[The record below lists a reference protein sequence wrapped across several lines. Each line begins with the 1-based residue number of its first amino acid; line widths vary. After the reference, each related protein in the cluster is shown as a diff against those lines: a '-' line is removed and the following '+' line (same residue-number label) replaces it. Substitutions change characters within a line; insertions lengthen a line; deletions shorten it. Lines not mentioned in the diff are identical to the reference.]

1 MRVFI
6 IHLSPKTCQN
16 FSLKETH
23 ITLLLESLKLQG
35 ISYEIFDAIYS
46 KISPTQ
52 LHPLILEHLHPSF
65 IVEDLWA
72 FCKNEK
78 HPPCTLKNFFY
89 ALKHCGKRMGF
100 GELGCYASHYSLWQ
114 KCIELNEA
122 ICILEDDIIVKE
134 RFKESLEFC
143 YQHINELGY
152 IRLMH
157 LEENVA
163 KQKTLIKGVSQILNF
178 KDGIGTQGYVLAPKA
193 AQKLLKYSAK
203 EWVMPIDCVM
213 DRHYWHGVKNYVLE
227 EFAIACDG
235 MNTQNSNTEKQ
246 RPKKLPLSI
255 RIGRSLHKSTIKI
268 LDKVFRYS
276 SKINHL
282 ERLSIRLCKHYN

>member
-6 IHLSPKTCQN
+6 IHLSPKTCHN

-23 ITLLLESLKLQG
+23 ITPLLESLKLQG

-52 LHPLILEHLHPSF
+52 LHPLVLEHLHPSF
-65 IVEDLWA
+65 MVEDLLA
-72 FCKNEK
+72 FYKK
-78 HPPCTLKNFFY
+78 HPPCALKNFFY

-122 ICILEDDIIVKE
+122 ICILEDDIIIKE

-143 YQHINELGY
+143 HKHINELGY

-163 KQKTLIKGVSQILNF
+163 KQKTPVKGVSQILNF

-235 MNTQNSNTEKQ
+235 MNAQNSNTEKQ

-255 RIGRSLHKSTIKI
+255 RIGRFLHKSTIKI

-276 SKINHL
+276 PKL
-282 ERLSIRLCKHYN
+282 IRICKH

>member
-23 ITLLLESLKLQG
+23 ITPLLESLKLQG

-65 IVEDLWA
+65 MVEDLLA
-72 FCKNEK
+72 FCENKK
-78 HPPCTLKNFFY
+78 HPPCALKNFFY

-100 GELGCYASHYSLWQ
+100 GELGCYASHYLLWQ
-114 KCIELNEA
+114 KC
-122 ICILEDDIIVKE
+122 DDIIVKE

-163 KQKTLIKGVSQILNF
+163 KQKTPVKGVSQILNF

-203 EWVMPIDCVM
+203 KWVMPIDCVM

-227 EFAIACDG
+227 EFAIACDE

-255 RIGRSLHKSTIKI
+255 RIGRFLHKNAVKI

-276 SKINHL
+276 PQN
-282 ERLSIRLCKHYN
+282 

>member
-1 MRVFI
+1 M
-6 IHLSPKTCQN
+6 
-16 FSLKETH
+16 
-23 ITLLLESLKLQG
+23 
-35 ISYEIFDAIYS
+35 
-46 KISPTQ
+46 
-52 LHPLILEHLHPSF
+52 ILEHLHPSF
-65 IVEDLWA
+65 MVEDLLA
-72 FCKNEK
+72 FCKNKK
-78 HPPCTLKNFFY
+78 HPPCAFKNFFY

-122 ICILEDDIIVKE
+122 ICILEDDIVLKE

-143 YQHINELGY
+143 DKHINELGY

-163 KQKTLIKGVSQILNF
+163 KQKTPIKGVSQILNF

-227 EFAIACDG
+227 EFVIACDE
-235 MNTQNSNTEKQ
+235 MNAQNSNTEKQ

-255 RIGRSLHKSTIKI
+255 RIGRFLHKSAVKI

-276 SKINHL
+276 PKINQNWQTL
-282 ERLSIRLCKHYN
+282 E

>member
-23 ITLLLESLKLQG
+23 ITPLLESLKLQG
-35 ISYEIFDAIYS
+35 VSYEIFDAIYS

-65 IVEDLWA
+65 MIEDLWA

-78 HPPCTLKNFFY
+78 RPPCALKNFFY

-163 KQKTLIKGVSQILNF
+163 KQKTFIKGVSQILNF
-178 KDGIGTQGYVLAPKA
+178 KDGIGTQGYILAPKA

-255 RIGRSLHKSTIKI
+255 RIGRFLHKSAIKQWNI
-268 LDKVFRYS
+268 LKSFFS
-276 SKINHL
+276 P
-282 ERLSIRLCKHYN
+282 SIIK

>member
-1 MRVFI
+1 MCVFI
-6 IHLSPKTCQN
+6 I
-16 FSLKETH
+16 SLNQKVCDKFGLVFRDTT
-23 ITLLLESLKLQG
+23 TLLNSINATHHQAQ
-35 ISYEIFDAIYS
+35 IFDAIYS
-46 KISPTQ
+46 KTFEGG
-52 LHPLILEHLHPSF
+52 LHPLVKKHLHPYF
-65 IVEDLWA
+65 IAQNIKDMGITTNLISGVSK
-72 FCKNEK
+72 FY
-78 HPPCTLKNFFY
+78 Y
-89 ALKHCGKRMGF
+89 ALKYHAKFMSL

-122 ICILEDDIIVKE
+122 ICILEDDIIIKD

-143 YQHINELGY
+143 DKHINELGY

-163 KQKTLIKGVSQILNF
+163 RQKTPVKGVSQILNF

-193 AQKLLKYSAK
+193 VQKLLKYSAK

-227 EFAIACDG
+227 EFAIACDE
-235 MNTQNSNTEKQ
+235 MNAQNSNTEKQ

-255 RIGRSLHKSTIKI
+255 RIGRFVHKSAVKI

-276 SKINHL
+276 PKLI
-282 ERLSIRLCKHYN
+282 IRKN

>member
-23 ITLLLESLKLQG
+23 ITPLLESLKLQG

-65 IVEDLWA
+65 MVEDLLA

-78 HPPCTLKNFFY
+78 HPTCALKNFFY
-89 ALKHCGKRMGF
+89 ALKHW
-100 GELGCYASHYSLWQ
+100 CYASHYSLWQ

-122 ICILEDDIIVKE
+122 ICILEDDIIIKE

-163 KQKTLIKGVSQILNF
+163 KQKTPVKGVSQILNF

-193 AQKLLKYSAK
+193 AQKLLKCSAK

-227 EFAIACDG
+227 EFAIACDE
-235 MNTQNSNTEKQ
+235 MNAQNSNTEKQ

-255 RIGRSLHKSTIKI
+255 RIGRFLHKSTVKI

-276 SKINHL
+276 PKL
-282 ERLSIRLCKHYN
+282 IRIGKH

>member
-23 ITLLLESLKLQG
+23 ITPLLESLKLQG

-65 IVEDLWA
+65 MVEDLLA
-72 FCKNEK
+72 FYKK
-78 HPPCTLKNFFY
+78 HPPCALKNFFY

-122 ICILEDDIIVKE
+122 ICILEDDITLKE
-134 RFKESLEFC
+134 HFKESLEFC
-143 YQHINELGY
+143 DKHINELGY

-163 KQKTLIKGVSQILNF
+163 KQKTPVKGVSQILNF

-227 EFAIACDG
+227 EFAIACDE
-235 MNTQNSNTEKQ
+235 MNAQNSNTEKQ

-255 RIGRSLHKSTIKI
+255 RIGRSLHKSAVKI

-276 SKINHL
+276 PKLI
-282 ERLSIRLCKHYN
+282 IRKN

>member
-23 ITLLLESLKLQG
+23 ITPLLESLKLQG

-65 IVEDLWA
+65 MVEDLLA

-78 HPPCTLKNFFY
+78 HPPCALKNFFY

-122 ICILEDDIIVKE
+122 ICILEDDIIIKD

-143 YQHINELGY
+143 CQHINELGY

-163 KQKTLIKGVSQILNF
+163 KQKTPVKGVSQILNF

-227 EFAIACDG
+227 EFAIACDE
-235 MNTQNSNTEKQ
+235 MNAQNSNTEKQ

-255 RIGRSLHKSTIKI
+255 RIGRFLHKSTIKI
-268 LDKVFRYS
+268 LDKVF
-276 SKINHL
+276 
-282 ERLSIRLCKHYN
+282 

>member
-23 ITLLLESLKLQG
+23 ITPLLESLKLQG

-65 IVEDLWA
+65 MIEDLWA

-78 HPPCTLKNFFY
+78 HPPCALKNFFY

-114 KCIELNEA
+114 KCIELNEV

-134 RFKESLEFC
+134 RFKERLEFC

-163 KQKTLIKGVSQILNF
+163 KRKTPIKGVSQILNF

-203 EWVMPIDCVM
+203 KWVMPIDCVM

-235 MNTQNSNTEKQ
+235 MNAQNSNTEKQ

-255 RIGRSLHKSTIKI
+255 RISRFLHKSAVKI

-276 SKINHL
+276 SKINH
-282 ERLSIRLCKHYN
+282 

>member
-6 IHLSPKTCQN
+6 IHLSPKTCHN

-23 ITLLLESLKLQG
+23 ITPLLESLKLQG

-46 KISPTQ
+46 KISSTQ

-65 IVEDLWA
+65 MVEDLLA
-72 FCKNEK
+72 FYKK
-78 HPPCTLKNFFY
+78 HPPCAFKNFFY

-100 GELGCYASHYSLWQ
+100 GELGCYASHYLLWQ

-143 YQHINELGY
+143 HKHINELGY

-163 KQKTLIKGVSQILNF
+163 KQKTPVKGVSQILNF

-235 MNTQNSNTEKQ
+235 MNSQNSNTEKQ

-255 RIGRSLHKSTIKI
+255 RIGRFLHKSTIKI

-276 SKINHL
+276 PKL
-282 ERLSIRLCKHYN
+282 IRIGKH

>member
-23 ITLLLESLKLQG
+23 ITPLLESLKLQG

-65 IVEDLWA
+65 MVEELA

-78 HPPCTLKNFFY
+78 HPPCALKNFFY

-100 GELGCYASHYSLWQ
+100 GEFGCYASHYSLWQ

-122 ICILEDDIIVKE
+122 ICILEDDIIIKE

-163 KQKTLIKGVSQILNF
+163 KQKTPIKGVSQILNF

-255 RIGRSLHKSTIKI
+255 RIGRFLHKSAVKI

-276 SKINHL
+276 SKINH
-282 ERLSIRLCKHYN
+282 

>member
-23 ITLLLESLKLQG
+23 ITPLLESLKLQG

-65 IVEDLWA
+65 MIEDLLA
-72 FCKNEK
+72 FYKK
-78 HPPCTLKNFFY
+78 HPTCALKNFFY

-122 ICILEDDIIVKE
+122 ICILEDDIIIKE

-143 YQHINELGY
+143 DKHINELGY

-163 KQKTLIKGVSQILNF
+163 KQKTPVKGVSQILNF

-227 EFAIACDG
+227 EFAITCDE
-235 MNTQNSNTEKQ
+235 MNAQNSNTEKQ

-255 RIGRSLHKSTIKI
+255 RIGRSLHKSAVKI

-276 SKINHL
+276 PKPI
-282 ERLSIRLCKHYN
+282 IRKN

>member
-23 ITLLLESLKLQG
+23 ITPLLESLKLQG

-52 LHPLILEHLHPSF
+52 LHPLVLEHLHPSF
-65 IVEDLWA
+65 MIEDLLA
-72 FCKNEK
+72 FYKK
-78 HPPCTLKNFFY
+78 HPPCALKNFFY

-100 GELGCYASHYSLWQ
+100 GELGCYASHYLLWQ

-122 ICILEDDIIVKE
+122 ICILEDDIIIKD
-134 RFKESLEFC
+134 RFKERLEFC
-143 YQHINELGY
+143 DKHINELGY

-163 KQKTLIKGVSQILNF
+163 KQKTPVKGVSQILNF

-193 AQKLLKYSAK
+193 AQKLLKYSTK

-235 MNTQNSNTEKQ
+235 MNSQNSNTEKQ

-255 RIGRSLHKSTIKI
+255 RIGRFLHKSAVKI

-276 SKINHL
+276 PKL
-282 ERLSIRLCKHYN
+282 IRIGKH

>member
-6 IHLSPKTCQN
+6 IHLSPKTCHN

-23 ITLLLESLKLQG
+23 ITPLLESLKLQG

-65 IVEDLWA
+65 MVEDLLA
-72 FCKNEK
+72 FYKK
-78 HPPCTLKNFFY
+78 HPPCALKNFFY

-122 ICILEDDIIVKE
+122 ICILEDDIIVKD
-134 RFKESLEFC
+134 RFKESLKFC
-143 YQHINELGY
+143 DKHINELGY

-163 KQKTLIKGVSQILNF
+163 KQKTPVKGVSQILNF

-255 RIGRSLHKSTIKI
+255 RIGRFLHKSAVKI

-276 SKINHL
+276 PKPI
-282 ERLSIRLCKHYN
+282 IRKN

>member
-23 ITLLLESLKLQG
+23 ITPLLESLKLQG

-52 LHPLILEHLHPSF
+52 LHPLVLEHLHPSF
-65 IVEDLWA
+65 AVGDLLA
-72 FCKNEK
+72 FCKNKK
-78 HPPCTLKNFFY
+78 HPPCALKNFFY

-122 ICILEDDIIVKE
+122 ICILEDDIVLKE

-143 YQHINELGY
+143 DKHINELGY

-163 KQKTLIKGVSQILNF
+163 KQKTPVKGVSQILNF

-193 AQKLLKYSAK
+193 AQKLLKYSAQK
-203 EWVMPIDCVM
+203 WVMPIDCVM

-235 MNTQNSNTEKQ
+235 MNAQNSNTEKQ

-255 RIGRSLHKSTIKI
+255 RIGRSLHKSAVKI

-276 SKINHL
+276 SKPI
-282 ERLSIRLCKHYN
+282 IRKN

>member
-23 ITLLLESLKLQG
+23 ITTLLESLKLQG

-65 IVEDLWA
+65 MVEDLLA

-78 HPPCTLKNFFY
+78 HPPCALKNFFY

-122 ICILEDDIIVKE
+122 ICILEDDIVLKE

-143 YQHINELGY
+143 DKHINELGY

-163 KQKTLIKGVSQILNF
+163 KQKTPVKGVSQILNF

-227 EFAIACDG
+227 EFAIACDE

-246 RPKKLPLSI
+246 RPK
-255 RIGRSLHKSTIKI
+255 
-268 LDKVFRYS
+268 
-276 SKINHL
+276 
-282 ERLSIRLCKHYN
+282 

>member
-6 IHLSPKTCQN
+6 IHLSPKTCHN

-23 ITLLLESLKLQG
+23 ITPLLESLKLQG

-65 IVEDLWA
+65 MIEDLLA
-72 FCKNEK
+72 FYKK
-78 HPPCTLKNFFY
+78 HPPCAFKNFFY

-122 ICILEDDIIVKE
+122 ICILEDDIIIKD

-143 YQHINELGY
+143 RQHINELGY

-163 KQKTLIKGVSQILNF
+163 KQKTPVKGVSQILNF

-235 MNTQNSNTEKQ
+235 MNAQNSNTEKQ

-255 RIGRSLHKSTIKI
+255 RIGRFLHKSTIKI

-276 SKINHL
+276 PKPI
-282 ERLSIRLCKHYN
+282 IRKN

>member
-23 ITLLLESLKLQG
+23 ITPLLESLKLQG

-65 IVEDLWA
+65 MIEDLLA

-78 HPPCTLKNFFY
+78 HPPCAFKNFFY

-163 KQKTLIKGVSQILNF
+163 KQKTPIKGVSQILNF
-178 KDGIGTQGYVLAPKA
+178 KDGIGTQGYCLAPKA

-235 MNTQNSNTEKQ
+235 MNAQNSNTEKQ

-268 LDKVFRYS
+268 LDKVFR
-276 SKINHL
+276 
-282 ERLSIRLCKHYN
+282 

>member
-23 ITLLLESLKLQG
+23 ITPLLESLKLQG
-35 ISYEIFDAIYS
+35 VSYEIFDAIYS

-65 IVEDLWA
+65 MIEDLWA

-163 KQKTLIKGVSQILNF
+163 KQKTPIKGVSQILNF

-193 AQKLLKYSAK
+193 AQKLLKYSTK

-268 LDKVFRYS
+268 LDKVF
-276 SKINHL
+276 
-282 ERLSIRLCKHYN
+282 

>member
-23 ITLLLESLKLQG
+23 ITPLLESLKLQG

-65 IVEDLWA
+65 MVEDLLA
-72 FCKNEK
+72 FCKNKK
-78 HPPCTLKNFFY
+78 HPPCALKNFFY

-143 YQHINELGY
+143 CQHINELGY

-163 KQKTLIKGVSQILNF
+163 KQKTFIKGVSQILNF

-193 AQKLLKYSAK
+193 AQKLLKYSTK

-255 RIGRSLHKSTIKI
+255 RIGRFLHKSAVKI
-268 LDKVFRYS
+268 LDKVFR
-276 SKINHL
+276 
-282 ERLSIRLCKHYN
+282 

>member
-23 ITLLLESLKLQG
+23 ITPLLESLKLQG

-65 IVEDLWA
+65 MVEDLLA
-72 FCKNEK
+72 FCKNKK
-78 HPPCTLKNFFY
+78 HPPCALKNFFY

-143 YQHINELGY
+143 CQHINELGY

-163 KQKTLIKGVSQILNF
+163 KQKTPVKGVSQILNF

-227 EFAIACDG
+227 EFAITCDG
-235 MNTQNSNTEKQ
+235 MNSQNSNTEKQ
-246 RPKKLPLSI
+246 RSKKLPLSI
-255 RIGRSLHKSTIKI
+255 RIGRSLHKSAVKF

-276 SKINHL
+276 PKL
-282 ERLSIRLCKHYN
+282 IRIGKY

>member
-1 MRVFI
+1 MHVFI
-6 IHLSPKTCQN
+6 IHLSSKTCQN

-23 ITLLLESLKLQG
+23 ITPLLESLKLQG

-52 LHPLILEHLHPSF
+52 LHPLILEHLHSSF
-65 IVEDLWA
+65 MVEDLWA

-78 HPPCTLKNFFY
+78 HPPCALKNFFY

-246 RPKKLPLSI
+246 RSKKLPLSV
-255 RIGRSLHKSTIKI
+255 RIGRSLHKSAVKI

-276 SKINHL
+276 SKINH
-282 ERLSIRLCKHYN
+282 

>member
-23 ITLLLESLKLQG
+23 ITPLLESLKLQG

-65 IVEDLWA
+65 MIEDLWA

-78 HPPCTLKNFFY
+78 HPPSCALKNFFY

-143 YQHINELGY
+143 HQHINELGY

-163 KQKTLIKGVSQILNF
+163 KQKTPVKGVSQILNF

-235 MNTQNSNTEKQ
+235 MNAQNSNTEKQ

-276 SKINHL
+276 SKINH
-282 ERLSIRLCKHYN
+282 

>member
-6 IHLSPKTCQN
+6 IHLSPKTCHN

-23 ITLLLESLKLQG
+23 ITPLLESLKLQG

-65 IVEDLWA
+65 MVEDLWA
-72 FCKNEK
+72 FCKNKK
-78 HPPCTLKNFFY
+78 HPPCALKNFFY

-163 KQKTLIKGVSQILNF
+163 KQKTPVKGVSQILNF

-227 EFAIACDG
+227 EFAITCDG
-235 MNTQNSNTEKQ
+235 MNAQNSNTEKQ

-255 RIGRSLHKSTIKI
+255 RIGRSLHKSAVKI

-276 SKINHL
+276 PKL
-282 ERLSIRLCKHYN
+282 IRIGKH

>member
-1 MRVFI
+1 
-6 IHLSPKTCQN
+6 
-16 FSLKETH
+16 
-23 ITLLLESLKLQG
+23 
-35 ISYEIFDAIYS
+35 
-46 KISPTQ
+46 
-52 LHPLILEHLHPSF
+52 
-65 IVEDLWA
+65 
-72 FCKNEK
+72 
-78 HPPCTLKNFFY
+78 
-89 ALKHCGKRMGF
+89 MGF

-122 ICILEDDIIVKE
+122 ICILEDDIIIRD

-163 KQKTLIKGVSQILNF
+163 KQKTPVRGVSQILNF

-235 MNTQNSNTEKQ
+235 MNAQNSNTEKQ

-255 RIGRSLHKSTIKI
+255 RIGRFLHKSAVKI

-276 SKINHL
+276 PKPI
-282 ERLSIRLCKHYN
+282 IRKN

>member
-23 ITLLLESLKLQG
+23 ITPLLESLKLQG

-65 IVEDLWA
+65 MIEDLWA
-72 FCKNEK
+72 FCKDEK
-78 HPPCTLKNFFY
+78 HHPCILKNFFY

-163 KQKTLIKGVSQILNF
+163 KQKTPIKGVSQILNF

-255 RIGRSLHKSTIKI
+255 RIGRSLHKSAVKI
-268 LDKVFRYS
+268 LDKVF
-276 SKINHL
+276 
-282 ERLSIRLCKHYN
+282 

>member
-6 IHLSPKTCQN
+6 IHLSPKTCHN

-65 IVEDLWA
+65 MVEDLLA

-78 HPPCTLKNFFY
+78 HPPRALKNFFY

-100 GELGCYASHYSLWQ
+100 GELGCYASHYLLWQ
-114 KCIELNEA
+114 KCIELNKA
-122 ICILEDDIIVKE
+122 ICILEDDIIIKE

-143 YQHINELGY
+143 DKHINELGY

-227 EFAIACDG
+227 EFAITCDG
-235 MNTQNSNTEKQ
+235 MNSQNSNTEKQ

-255 RIGRSLHKSTIKI
+255 RIGRFLHKSTVKI

-276 SKINHL
+276 PKL
-282 ERLSIRLCKHYN
+282 IRIGKH

>member
-1 MRVFI
+1 
-6 IHLSPKTCQN
+6 
-16 FSLKETH
+16 
-23 ITLLLESLKLQG
+23 
-35 ISYEIFDAIYS
+35 
-46 KISPTQ
+46 
-52 LHPLILEHLHPSF
+52 
-65 IVEDLWA
+65 
-72 FCKNEK
+72 
-78 HPPCTLKNFFY
+78 
-89 ALKHCGKRMGF
+89 
-100 GELGCYASHYSLWQ
+100 SHYSLWE

-122 ICILEDDIIVKE
+122 ICILEDDIVLKE

-143 YQHINELGY
+143 DKHINELGY

-163 KQKTLIKGVSQILNF
+163 KQKTPIKGVSQILNF

-235 MNTQNSNTEKQ
+235 MNAQNSNTEKQ
-246 RPKKLPLSI
+246 RPKRLPLSI
-255 RIGRSLHKSTIKI
+255 RIGRFLHKGAIKQWNI
-268 LDKVFRYS
+268 LKSFFPNYII
-276 SKINHL
+276 K
-282 ERLSIRLCKHYN
+282 

>member
-6 IHLSPKTCQN
+6 IHLSQKTCQK

-23 ITLLLESLKLQG
+23 ITPLLESLKLQG

-46 KISPTQ
+46 KISSTQ

-65 IVEDLWA
+65 IIEDLWA

-78 HPPCTLKNFFY
+78 HPLSALKNFFY

-163 KQKTLIKGVSQILNF
+163 KQKTSVKGVSQILNF

-193 AQKLLKYSAK
+193 AQKLLEYSAK

-255 RIGRSLHKSTIKI
+255 RMGRSLHKSTIKI

-276 SKINHL
+276 SKINH
-282 ERLSIRLCKHYN
+282 

>member
-23 ITLLLESLKLQG
+23 ITPLLESLKLQG

-65 IVEDLWA
+65 MIEDLWA

-78 HPPCTLKNFFY
+78 HPPCALKNFFY

-143 YQHINELGY
+143 DKHINELGY

-157 LEENVA
+157 LEEENVA

-246 RPKKLPLSI
+246 RPKKLLLSI
-255 RIGRSLHKSTIKI
+255 RIGRSLHKSTVKI

-276 SKINHL
+276 SKINH
-282 ERLSIRLCKHYN
+282 

>member
-6 IHLSPKTCQN
+6 IHLSPKTCHN

-23 ITLLLESLKLQG
+23 ITPLLESLKLQG
-35 ISYEIFDAIYS
+35 VSYEIFDAICS
-46 KISPTQ
+46 KSSPTQ

-65 IVEDLWA
+65 VVEDLLA
-72 FCKNEK
+72 FCENKK
-78 HPPCTLKNFFY
+78 HPPCALKNFFH
-89 ALKHCGKRMGF
+89 AIKHCGKRMGF

-143 YQHINELGY
+143 DKHINELGY

-163 KQKTLIKGVSQILNF
+163 KQKTSVKGVSQILHF

-235 MNTQNSNTEKQ
+235 MNSQNSNTEKQ

-255 RIGRSLHKSTIKI
+255 RIGRFLHKSTVKI

-276 SKINHL
+276 PKL
-282 ERLSIRLCKHYN
+282 IRIGKH

>member
-1 MRVFI
+1 MRIFI

-23 ITLLLESLKLQG
+23 ITPLLESLKLQG

-65 IVEDLWA
+65 MVEDLLA
-72 FCKNEK
+72 FYKK
-78 HPPCTLKNFFY
+78 HPPCALKNFFY

-100 GELGCYASHYSLWQ
+100 GELGCYASHYLLWQ

-143 YQHINELGY
+143 DKHINELGY

-163 KQKTLIKGVSQILNF
+163 KQKTFIKGVSQILNF

-235 MNTQNSNTEKQ
+235 MNSQNSNTEKQ

-255 RIGRSLHKSTIKI
+255 RIGRFLHKSAVKI

-276 SKINHL
+276 PKPNH
-282 ERLSIRLCKHYN
+282 

>member
-23 ITLLLESLKLQG
+23 ITPLLESLKLQG

-65 IVEDLWA
+65 MIEDLLA
-72 FCKNEK
+72 FYKK
-78 HPPCTLKNFFY
+78 HPPCAFKNFFY

-134 RFKESLEFC
+134 HFKESLEFC

-163 KQKTLIKGVSQILNF
+163 KQKTPVKGVSQILNF

-246 RPKKLPLSI
+246 RPKRLPLSI
-255 RIGRSLHKSTIKI
+255 RIGRFLHKSAVKI

-276 SKINHL
+276 PKLI
-282 ERLSIRLCKHYN
+282 IRKTKH

>member
-23 ITLLLESLKLQG
+23 ITPLLESLKLQG

-65 IVEDLWA
+65 MVEDLWA
-72 FCKNEK
+72 FCKNKK
-78 HPPCTLKNFFY
+78 HPPCALKNFFY
-89 ALKHCGKRMGF
+89 TLKHCGKRMGF
-100 GELGCYASHYSLWQ
+100 GELGCYASHYLLWQ

-203 EWVMPIDCVM
+203 KWVMPIDCVM

-227 EFAIACDG
+227 EFAIACDE
-235 MNTQNSNTEKQ
+235 MNAQNSNTEKQ

-255 RIGRSLHKSTIKI
+255 RIGRSLHKSAVKI
-268 LDKVFRYS
+268 LDKVFR
-276 SKINHL
+276 
-282 ERLSIRLCKHYN
+282 